1 MGYQVFCQV
10 HRRFI
15 FQSWAVGIIPTHL
28 FAPILHR
35 QRLRFVTKT
44 VTKPGFL
51 LAIAEGTRT
60 LFGYTLHGI
69 AGRICSGCP
78 QEGSRYSALSPLRDL
93 SECSHKE
100 TWAGSADSL
109 MEIPCLGP
117 EDAARVDNATFPK
130 RTIYIQMQD
139 VFLIVV
145 DHSGCDNWL
154 TPLPR
159 GLGSKSLE
167 CQ

>member
-1 MGYQVFCQV
+1 
-10 HRRFI
+10 
-15 FQSWAVGIIPTHL
+15 
-28 FAPILHR
+28 
-35 QRLRFVTKT
+35 
-44 VTKPGFL
+44 
-51 LAIAEGTRT
+51 
-60 LFGYTLHGI
+60 
-69 AGRICSGCP
+69 
-78 QEGSRYSALSPLRDL
+78 
-93 SECSHKE
+93 
-100 TWAGSADSL
+100 

-154 TPLPR
+154 TRLPR